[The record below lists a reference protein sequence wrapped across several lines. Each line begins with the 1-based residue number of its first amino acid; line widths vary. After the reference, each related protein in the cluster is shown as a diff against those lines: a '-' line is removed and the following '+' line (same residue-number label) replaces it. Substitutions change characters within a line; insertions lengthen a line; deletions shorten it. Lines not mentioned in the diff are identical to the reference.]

1 MANSDVK
8 LKHKVQL
15 RRKVEEPTDE
25 KPIVDPV
32 PHSTRETSKSKMWI
46 WVLVGIVVL
55 LIIGY
60 FIFTR
65 SENTVQ
71 TPIEVES
78 TFVPSDTNE
87 SIKVTSEETKGTE
100 PKLSEENHTDIE
112 DPSTSEAPTE
122 PTPVTLPINTSVTNN
137 VSNDVE
143 AEAMK
148 VIRGDYGVGQE
159 RKNKLGERY
168 QTIQNRVNELKH
180 EGVF

>member
-87 SIKVTSEETKGTE
+87 SIKVTSEETYV
-100 PKLSEENHTDIE
+100 
-112 DPSTSEAPTE
+112 
-122 PTPVTLPINTSVTNN
+122 VTIDFVIDVIHRGCEISITIPNNLYSNKFLIGNQINT
-137 VSNDVE
+137 
-143 AEAMK
+143 
-148 VIRGDYGVGQE
+148 
-159 RKNKLGERY
+159 
-168 QTIQNRVNELKH
+168 
-180 EGVF
+180 